1 VAGIDVARGQL
12 VTLIVGEQ
20 HTRCGDTAH
29 RDAAASRITQSP
41 WSSHEIMGGAAVHIA
56 RLPTRIRPTSE
67 PRAEEAAPTSASEAA
82 EFTPITPA
90 GLVRTLPDEAPDR
103 DPTATEDRVVGLEP
117 RRTAAVAAPAGGSA
131 AASVQRRRRGG
142 GAAALIATAALL
154 MTVGVMAGALVGGA
168 RRSGYLGRSI
178 PRRTGAAPVARAR
191 QAAPRLDRRR
201 VDPRHH
207 ARTLQPPAV
216 GGAARQRVSHVT
228 GAPERA
234 GAAVSTTPVQIGSG
248 RRGSGEANRGY
259 SAVAHAAAPQA
270 SAVAAATPP
279 VRAAS
284 AAPTQSVAPTGP
296 VPGPPPSQL
305 GGT

>member
-1 VAGIDVARGQL
+1 MSSASAVGRRRTRELEPLVGLSAIDAIARLRALELRPAVEPCEGGPEDHGLVLAQEPVAGIDVARGQL

-117 RRTAAVAAPAGGSA
+117 RRTAAWPHP
-131 AASVQRRRRGG
+131 
-142 GAAALIATAALL
+142 LE
-154 MTVGVMAGALVGGA
+154 
-168 RRSGYLGRSI
+168 
-178 PRRTGAAPVARAR
+178 
-191 QAAPRLDRRR
+191 
-201 VDPRHH
+201 DPQQHLSN
-207 ARTLQPPAV
+207 AD
-216 GGAARQRVSHVT
+216 
-228 GAPERA
+228 A
-234 GAAVSTTPVQIGSG
+234 GAAERP
-248 RRGSGEANRGY
+248 R
-259 SAVAHAAAPQA
+259 
-270 SAVAAATPP
+270 
-279 VRAAS
+279 
-284 AAPTQSVAPTGP
+284 
-296 VPGPPPSQL
+296 
-305 GGT
+305 